1 MNKQTVMEVNV
12 ASQVARKRKAGLLIL
27 AAVSGCCVACIIA
40 AYTLFMIRGFHDW
53 ESRSRFGNSW
63 GGLTTVFSGLGLL
76 GVSLALVLQTWEL
89 EAQTKAVEASLE
101 EQAVTREMLARQ
113 TKALALGALAQVV
126 SIQLEAKHRGFGSGE
141 LKLQMDTLE
150 RLAHGIRKELESDG

>member
-1 MNKQTVMEVNV
+1 MLRRIRAARAAQGWDLNV
-12 ASQVARKRKAGLLIL
+12 CSHGSTEI
-27 AAVSGCCVACIIA
+27 C
-40 AYTLFMIRGFHDW
+40 
-53 ESRSRFGNSW
+53 SW
-63 GGLTTVFSGLGLL
+63 PHADFAHFWTGT
-76 GVSLALVLQTWEL
+76 SLALVLQTWEL

-150 RLAHGIRKELESDG
+150 RLAHGIRKELESGG